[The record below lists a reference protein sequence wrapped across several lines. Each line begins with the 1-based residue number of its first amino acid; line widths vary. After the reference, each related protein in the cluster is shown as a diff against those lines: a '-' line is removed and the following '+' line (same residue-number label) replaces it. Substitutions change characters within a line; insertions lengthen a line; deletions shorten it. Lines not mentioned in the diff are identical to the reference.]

1 MRYICVHISRPS
13 RCIPWAYSKKK
24 RGGGRGEGEKE
35 RGAEGKQRGDK
46 GELSWEN
53 GGATRLAAILFR
65 VAKTGFRSSCILLVI
80 LASCFL
86 VRVIVNRENLYFL
99 PPNKFHDTV
108 RDIYIY
114 NGFWYLDEGF
124 FFFRLGWV
132 RFEQAFALYRGFC

>member
-13 RCIPWAYSKKK
+13 RISMGVFQKEKRRGE
-24 RGGGRGEGEKE
+24 RGGREGE
-35 RGAEGKQRGDK
+35 RGEGKQRGDK

-99 PPNKFHDTV
+99 PPNKFHNTV

-124 FFFRLGWV
+124 FFLG
-132 RFEQAFALYRGFC
+132 

>member
-1 MRYICVHISRPS
+1 MFDFPSKRS
-13 RCIPWAYSKKK
+13 RCVISACIYHVRHVVFHGRIPK
-24 RGGGRGEGEKE
+24 RKEEGGEGRE
-35 RGAEGKQRGDK
+35 RRREGRRKARGDK

-99 PPNKFHDTV
+99 PPNKFHNTV

-124 FFFRLGWV
+124 FFLG
-132 RFEQAFALYRGFC
+132 

>member
-13 RCIPWAYSKKK
+13 RISMGVFQKEKRRGE
-24 RGGGRGEGEKE
+24 RGGREGE
-35 RGAEGKQRGDK
+35 RGRRKARGDK

-124 FFFRLGWV
+124 FFLG
-132 RFEQAFALYRGFC
+132 

>member
-1 MRYICVHISRPS
+1 MFDFPSKRS
-13 RCIPWAYSKKK
+13 RCVISACIYHVRHVFPWAYSKKK

-99 PPNKFHDTV
+99 PPNKFHNTV

-114 NGFWYLDEGF
+114 IMDFGIWTKVF
-124 FFFRLGWV
+124 FF
-132 RFEQAFALYRGFC
+132 